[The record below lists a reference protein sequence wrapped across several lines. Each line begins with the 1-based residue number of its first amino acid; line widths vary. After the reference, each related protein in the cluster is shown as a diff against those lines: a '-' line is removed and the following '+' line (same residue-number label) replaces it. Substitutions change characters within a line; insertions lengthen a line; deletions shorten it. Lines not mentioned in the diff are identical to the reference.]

1 MGKKAE
7 LIEFYKKEMKTKMGI
22 KTIDDKVFENVV
34 TACGPS
40 IYSNDASKIASSD
53 PEELKRIKKN
63 FVAKK
68 LGVKDEKIAD
78 QAMTNAVNQ
87 MGKAN
92 RNKYRAIFYYLVAK
106 DLKKTS
112 VFK

>member
-7 LIEFYKKEMKTKMGI
+7 LIELYKSEMKSKMGI
-22 KTIDDKVFENVV
+22 NTVDAKVFEKVV

-40 IYSNDASKIASSD
+40 IYSNDASKIAASD
-53 PEELKRIKKN
+53 PEEMNRIKKN
-63 FVAKK
+63 FIAKK

-78 QAMTNAVNQ
+78 KAIANAVNT